1 MCGTGASIMITL
13 IASFLVK
20 SAFAEEKVTA
30 VGVSMAATLLGSI
43 SFVMCLYYF
52 VNYDDKDIKQKAW
65 ETISSTIS
73 IFCAV
78 LLFSSFN
85 DLAEA
90 YVIDPIFGEGDA
102 TKGALLVDMIHM
114 IFWYT
119 MMGLSLAFLS
129 GAAGPWR
136 VDMDEFEKMDAEEKE
151 EL

>member
-52 VNYDDKDIKQKAW
+52 INYDDEDIKKMSW

-85 DLAEA
+85 DMAEA
-90 YVIDPIFGEGDA
+90 YIINPVFGEGDNSY
-102 TKGALLVDMIHM
+102 GALLI
-114 IFWYT
+114 
-119 MMGLSLAFLS
+119 
-129 GAAGPWR
+129 
-136 VDMDEFEKMDAEEKE
+136 
-151 EL
+151 